1 MSNDLKNSSRD
12 VHVVMATD
20 DNYAH
25 HLSVVVASMLT
36 NLGPER
42 RLVLHVLFDELSDSI
57 RDRLR
62 QLNDIREFD
71 LNFIQH
77 DLSHYSGLRSTW
89 SAYTSRLTYARLNLG
104 SILPDLQK
112 CVYLDCDVVVR
123 HDIAE
128 LYDRDISDYYFGAVE
143 EIEEIRIFRNQD
155 LGMPVDTAYFNAGVL
170 LLNLDAMREHSFY
183 ERTLEFLEQHKTSLH
198 FGDQDALNA
207 LFYGKWMVLPMRWNV
222 IAGMCLMGLSTRY
235 LHYDPDHVRQA
246 LGDPAIVHFTQK
258 EKPDSYL
265 CVHPF
270 AKEYWHY
277 LAMTPWKDDVVLKDR
292 SVKNQIRRI
301 LQLARAS
308 LRRTALFQGLRDVKR
323 RLGGYGK

>member
-1 MSNDLKNSSRD
+1 
-12 VHVVMATD
+12 MATD

-36 NLGPER
+36 NLCPER

-62 QLNDIREFD
+62 QLNDIRAFD

-155 LGMPVDTAYFNAGVL
+155 LGMPVDKAYFNAGVL

-183 ERTLEFLEQHKTSLH
+183 ERTLEFLEEHKMALH

-235 LHYDPDHVRQA
+235 LHYDRDHVRQA
-246 LGDPAIVHFTQK
+246 LADPAIVHFTQK

-265 CVHPF
+265 CIHPF
-270 AKEYWHY
+270 AKEYWRY
-277 LAMTPWKDDVVLKDR
+277 LNMTPWSGAVSLKDKTL
-292 SVKNQIRRI
+292 KNRARKIFLVWRNAVRQWPLFI
-301 LQLARAS
+301 L
-308 LRRTALFQGLRDVKR
+308 LRGLKR
-323 RLGGYGK
+323 RLAGYGR